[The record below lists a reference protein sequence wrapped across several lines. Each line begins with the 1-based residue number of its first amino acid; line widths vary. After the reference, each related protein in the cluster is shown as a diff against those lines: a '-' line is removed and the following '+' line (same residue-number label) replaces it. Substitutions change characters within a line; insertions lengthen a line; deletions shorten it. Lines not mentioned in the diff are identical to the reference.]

1 MTTTTALP
9 RWDLTQAFASPGS
22 QELDAT
28 LTDLRRRY
36 AELDEFLARPSDGD
50 HIATVE
56 EIIARANEASR
67 ALELV
72 GAYLY
77 ASNSVDTTDEV
88 AAAKLSELYELYAVA
103 EVTAVRVKSRLGSI
117 DVDDAVERSETAR
130 AHEHFLRT
138 TAVEAGHLMDM
149 AQEELTAKLRSG
161 AGAAWERLRDDVAS
175 SLTATFELD
184 GEERKRPIS
193 EIMNLA
199 THAVR
204 DVRRRAYE
212 VEGRLWKQAAVPI
225 GASLN
230 GIKNEAIVLSDRR
243 GWADPLDIALHQNVI
258 DRQVLDA
265 MIASMERV
273 YDDLRGHL
281 RRKARLMGL
290 ERLAWYDL
298 SAPLREDDATY
309 TFDEARA
316 LLLDTVGPLSPRLE
330 TMLHRAFDERWID
343 AEPRAGKY
351 GGAYCTEIYPYG
363 SRILMNFDGSLSAVS
378 TLAHELGHAFHNQ
391 CLAER
396 TPLQRPLP
404 MTLAETASMM
414 LQHMLE
420 DVLLE
425 RSADDGK
432 LSILNS
438 RLNDAAG
445 VLFDLRSRYE
455 FEKALFAARR
465 ERALT
470 VDELDR
476 LTLDAQAMAY
486 GDAVDPE
493 LRAPFRWAARG
504 HYYNADLGYYNFP
517 YQFGL
522 LFGLGLYQRYLADPA
537 GFVEPYE
544 RLLSRTGM
552 ASAVDLAAEFGIDL
566 RDEAFWSSSLD
577 HIRSDITR
585 FAELTPELG

>member
-1 MTTTTALP
+1 
-9 RWDLTQAFASPGS
+9 
-22 QELDAT
+22 
-28 LTDLRRRY
+28 
-36 AELDEFLARPSDGD
+36 
-50 HIATVE
+50 
-56 EIIARANEASR
+56 
-67 ALELV
+67 
-72 GAYLY
+72 
-77 ASNSVDTTDEV
+77 
-88 AAAKLSELYELYAVA
+88 
-103 EVTAVRVKSRLGSI
+103 
-117 DVDDAVERSETAR
+117 
-130 AHEHFLRT
+130 
-138 TAVEAGHLMDM
+138 
-149 AQEELTAKLRSG
+149 
-161 AGAAWERLRDDVAS
+161 
-175 SLTATFELD
+175 
-184 GEERKRPIS
+184 
-193 EIMNLA
+193 
-199 THAVR
+199 
-204 DVRRRAYE
+204 
-212 VEGRLWKQAAVPI
+212 
-225 GASLN
+225 
-230 GIKNEAIVLSDRR
+230 
-243 GWADPLDIALHQNVI
+243 
-258 DRQVLDA
+258 
-265 MIASMERV
+265 
-273 YDDLRGHL
+273 
-281 RRKARLMGL
+281 
-290 ERLAWYDL
+290 
-298 SAPLREDDATY
+298 
-309 TFDEARA
+309 
-316 LLLDTVGPLSPRLE
+316 
-330 TMLHRAFDERWID
+330 
-343 AEPRAGKY
+343 
-351 GGAYCTEIYPYG
+351 
-363 SRILMNFDGSLSAVS
+363 
-378 TLAHELGHAFHNQ
+378 
-391 CLAER
+391 
-396 TPLQRPLP
+396 